1 MERQVLDHLTPKQIA
16 LICIKALSSSLITI
30 TTHIIAGRSGNLIRV
45 KTLWQSALISV
56 PDFIDR
62 AQEAFGTADPYQ
74 NDE

>member
-16 LICIKALSSSLITI
+16 LICIKTLSSSLITI
-30 TTHIIAGRSGNLIRV
+30 GTHIIAGRSGQLIRV

-62 AQEAFGTADPYQ
+62 AQESFGAADICE
-74 NDE
+74 DGE